1 MSLEAKRVALANYLP
16 AKYDI
21 GERTKHKC
29 DPSQVST
36 DMRKALA
43 ESGERLFDQ
52 SEWLTK
58 TQVKGFFSR
67 LTASRRKKQS
77 QAQDKEMLE
86 PQVTDDSGED
96 DENEEE
102 DEDEDEYDDED
113 STEDDMHHEEIVQGI
128 IDEVALARPIM
139 YDDVYMTCVHMCEKT
154 NWPSS
159 QYQF

>member
-1 MSLEAKRVALANYLP
+1 MQKGWALHEPRGKKNRFSENVRNYLT
-16 AKYDI
+16 AKYNI
-21 GERTKHKC
+21 GGRTKHKC
-29 DPSQVST
+29 NPWQVST

-58 TQVKGFFSR
+58 TQVKVFFSR

-77 QAQDKEMLE
+77 QAQEKEMLE
-86 PQVTDDSGED
+86 SQVTDDSGED

-102 DEDEDEYDDED
+102 DEEEDEYDDVD

-128 IDEVALARPIM
+128 LETSIPGKLLR
-139 YDDVYMTCVHMCEKT
+139 
-154 NWPSS
+154 
-159 QYQF
+159 